1 VLQVLALVLAFNPK
15 LPWSC
20 PGPVRR
26 VSGSCPALVP
36 VPLERGFVPVSAS
49 EHPERESHRVPGPAV
64 LAAVDSPH
72 GVQPRSPECIAGRM
86 AAHLVFHAARLA
98 SSNGVKGSSAR
109 SGGRT
114 VYERESAG

>member
-1 VLQVLALVLAFNPK
+1 VLALVFNPK

-26 VSGSCPALVP
+26 VSGYCPALVP
-36 VPLERGFVPVSAS
+36 VPLERGSVLGSAL

-98 SSNGVKGSSAR
+98 SS
-109 SGGRT
+109 
-114 VYERESAG
+114 